1 MNAWMFVN
9 QFSLTTHTDA
19 KINISWIMNDLLFDK
34 VLALL
39 SG

>member
-1 MNAWMFVN
+1 M
-9 QFSLTTHTDA
+9 LTHANA
-19 KINISWIMNDLLFDK
+19 KINISWTCGTMNDLLFDE